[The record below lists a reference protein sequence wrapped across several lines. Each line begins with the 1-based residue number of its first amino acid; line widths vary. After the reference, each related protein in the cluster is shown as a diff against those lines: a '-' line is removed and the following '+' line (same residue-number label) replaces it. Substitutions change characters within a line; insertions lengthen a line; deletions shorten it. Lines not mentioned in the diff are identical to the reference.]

1 MGSRTLS
8 ICLDGRVIEVDE
20 GDNLLTS
27 LLSHGADIRYG
38 CRAGVCGACRLYD
51 SDHGH
56 SILSCQTSVV
66 ADLSLSVQLPFV
78 FSTFSLLHTEILS
91 DEAVAL
97 TLLGPSDDSFG
108 DRVNVG
114 VPVVAGGEA
123 FIECMAVNVAAEPL
137 TVVLQKALLSE
148 DAWLFV
154 LALRVGDSLQVS
166 SAFGV
171 RKGRLL
177 HELGLDDTALV
188 VVSTFENQ
196 VFEPYW
202 QAALLDFSAHCLG
215 QYHFARYQT
224 TEISLQDPSLG
235 AFFERAQAEGE
246 GAPLHV
252 IYHGQNISEQSW
264 SRVLRPLRIRV
275 NQLHFVR

>member
-27 LLSHGADIRYG
+27 LLSHGADVRYG

-78 FSTFSLLHTEILS
+78 FSTFSLLHTETLS

-97 TLLGPSDDSFG
+97 TLLGPGDDSFG

-114 VPVVAGGEA
+114 VSVAGGEA

-137 TVVLQKALLSE
+137 TVVLQKALLSA
-148 DAWLFV
+148 DAWSFV
-154 LALRVGDSLQVS
+154 LALRTEDSLQVS
-166 SAFGV
+166 SALGV

-177 HELGLDDTALV
+177 YELGLDDTALV

-202 QAALLDFSAHCLG
+202 QAALLDFSAHFLG
-215 QYHFARYQT
+215 QYHFVRHQT
-224 TEISLQDPSLG
+224 AEISLQDPSLG
-235 AFFERAQAEGE
+235 AFFERTQAEVE